1 METFTFNDVEYKLDS
16 VSDTAKNLIAD
27 IQSTQAMKNAKVM
40 EANAMVALEQRLTA
54 ELGAELGAE
63 LEADMDAEVVEGD

>member
-54 ELGAELGAE
+54 ELGAEL
-63 LEADMDAEVVEGD
+63 EADKDAEVVAGD

>member
-54 ELGAELGAE
+54 ELGAELE
-63 LEADMDAEVVEGD
+63 TDMDAEVVEGD

>member
-27 IQSTQAMKNAKVM
+27 IQSTQAMKNVKVM

-54 ELGAELGAE
+54 ELGAELE
-63 LEADMDAEVVEGD
+63 TDMDAEVVEGD

>member
-1 METFTFNDVEYKLDS
+1 METFTFNDVEYNLDS

-54 ELGAELGAE
+54 ELGAELE
-63 LEADMDAEVVEGD
+63 TDMDAEVVAGD

>member
-1 METFTFNDVEYKLDS
+1 METFTFNDVEYNLDS

-54 ELGAELGAE
+54 ELGAELE
-63 LEADMDAEVVEGD
+63 TDMDAEVVEGD